1 MRATTAV
8 LAESPVVRPPAG
20 SNHGTK
26 ARPQADTSHGTLERR
41 ARSDSRDARLHA
53 LVSDHFD
60 FIWRLLRRFGLAPAD
75 ADDAAQHVF
84 IIVAGKLDQVDA
96 GSERTYLYGIALRV
110 AANARRKNSRRRARD
125 ELHSSLDSPTDDFAG
140 RLESQDLMQH
150 LLERLEGDLRRV
162 LVLAAIE
169 GLELSEIAALESIP
183 VGTAASRL
191 RRARE
196 QFRQHLARHE
206 GANPFR
212 KEEP

>member
-1 MRATTAV
+1 MTAV
-8 LAESPVVRPPAG
+8 LAESPVVRPQAG
-20 SNHGTK
+20 SSHGTMV
-26 ARPQADTSHGTLERR
+26 RPQAATSHGTVERR
-41 ARSDSRDARLHA
+41 PRSDSRDERLHA
-53 LVSDHFD
+53 VVSDHFD
-60 FIWRLLRRFGLAPAD
+60 FIWRLLRRLGLAPAD

-84 IIVAGKLDQVDA
+84 ITVAGKLDQVNV

-110 AANARRKNSRRRARD
+110 AANARRKNSRRRAGD
-125 ELHSSLDSPTDDFAG
+125 ELNSSVHPQTDDFAG

-150 LLERLEGDLRRV
+150 LLELLEGDLRRV

-169 GLELSEIAALESIP
+169 GLELSEIAALEGIP

-196 QFRQHLARHE
+196 QFRKHLARHE
-206 GANPFR
+206 AENPFR

>member
-1 MRATTAV
+1 MTAV
-8 LAESPVVRPPAG
+8 LAESPVVRPQAG
-20 SNHGTK
+20 SHHGTK
-26 ARPQADTSHGTLERR
+26 ARPQADTSHGTVERR

-84 IIVAGKLDQVDA
+84 ITVAGKLDQVDA

-110 AANARRKNSRRRARD
+110 AANARRKNSRRRAGD
-125 ELHSSLDSPTDDFAG
+125 ELQSSLDPQTDDFAG

-150 LLERLEGDLRRV
+150 LLERLEDDLRRV

-169 GLELSEIAALESIP
+169 GLELSEIAALEGIP
-183 VGTAASRL
+183 VGTVASRL

-196 QFRQHLARHE
+196 QFRKQLARHE
-206 GANPFR
+206 AANPFR

>member
-1 MRATTAV
+1 MTAV
-8 LAESPVVRPPAG
+8 LAGSPVVRPQAG
-20 SNHGTK
+20 SSHGIIV
-26 ARPQADTSHGTLERR
+26 RPQADSSHGTVERR

-53 LVSDHFD
+53 LVSEHFD
-60 FIWRLLRRFGLAPAD
+60 FIWRLLRRLGLAPAD

-84 IIVAGKLDQVDA
+84 ITVAGKLDQVNA
-96 GSERTYLYGIALRV
+96 CSERTYLYGIALRV
-110 AANARRKNSRRRARD
+110 AANARRKSSRRRAGD
-125 ELHSSLDSPTDDFAG
+125 ELSSSLHPQTDDFAG

-150 LLERLEGDLRRV
+150 LLERLEGDLCRV

-169 GLELSEIAALESIP
+169 GLELSEIAELEGIP

-196 QFRQHLARHE
+196 QFRKQLARHE
-206 GANPFR
+206 AANPFR

>member
-1 MRATTAV
+1 MAV
-8 LAESPVVRPPAG
+8 LAESPVVRPPAA
-20 SNHGTK
+20 SSQTK
-26 ARPQADTSHGTLERR
+26 LRPQADTSHGKVERR
-41 ARSDSRDARLHA
+41 ARSDSRDTRLHA

-60 FIWRLLRRFGLAPAD
+60 FIWRLLRRLGLAPAD

-84 IIVAGKLDQVDA
+84 ITVAGKLDQVEA

-110 AANARRKNSRRRARD
+110 AANVRRKNSRRRAGD
-125 ELHSSLDSPTDDFAG
+125 ELNSSLDPRTDDFAG

-169 GLELSEIAALESIP
+169 GLELSEIAALEGIP

-196 QFRQHLARHE
+196 QFRQQLARHE
-206 GANPFR
+206 AANPFR
-212 KEEP
+212 REEP